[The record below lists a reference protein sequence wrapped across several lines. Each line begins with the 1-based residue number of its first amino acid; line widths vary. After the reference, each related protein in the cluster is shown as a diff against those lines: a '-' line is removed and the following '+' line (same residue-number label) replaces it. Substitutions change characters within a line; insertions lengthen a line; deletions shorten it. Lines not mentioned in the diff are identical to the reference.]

1 MTYDF
6 VSVCNRFGGQMK
18 KKKEKKQYLYT
29 FGEEVANVVSHGVM
43 AGLALFSMPFAII
56 WVYSRGDLLDA
67 IGVSI
72 FMISVFLM
80 LSASALYHS
89 MAKDTKHKHVFKIF
103 DHIFIYVAIAGS
115 YTPIALSVIGGW
127 QGILITC
134 IQWAMVI
141 AGILQKV
148 ILNRKDPKS
157 SVAIYLIMGWTIVA
171 FFPLFFR
178 KASLELISM
187 IFTGGIMYSI
197 GAFFY
202 SKKAFKYYH
211 LVWHMAVNLG
221 VAAHF
226 IGIIFFL
233 Y

>member
-1 MTYDF
+1 
-6 VSVCNRFGGQMK
+6 MK
-18 KKKEKKQYLYT
+18 EKKEKKQYLYT

-43 AGLALFSMPFAII
+43 AGLALLAMPFAII

-89 MAKDTKHKHVFKIF
+89 MESDSKHKHIFKIF

-134 IQWAMVI
+134 IQWGMVT
-141 AGILQKV
+141 AGILQKT
-148 ILNRKDPKS
+148 ITKRKDPKP

-171 FFPLFFR
+171 FFPLFLK
-178 KASLELISM
+178 KASFELLSLIL
-187 IFTGGIMYSI
+187 IGGILYSA
-197 GAFFY
+197 GAFLY
-202 SKKAFKYYH
+202 AKKAFKYYH
-211 LVWHMAVNLG
+211 LVWHIAVNLG

-226 IGIIFFL
+226 VGIIFFL